1 MLESKVVYTDGEPLT
16 AKMAAYVLRAL
27 QPSGKTGTFG
37 MYLIFS
43 VCDNKLQALI
53 TYLLLIHISPIFFP
67 YTYI

>member
-43 VCDNKLQALI
+43 VYDNKLQAK
-53 TYLLLIHISPIFFP
+53 LLIHISPIFFP